1 MKPASNG
8 SRGFTLVELIIALT
22 VLSLLSLALYGTVSL
37 GARTASIGERKSEQA
52 RRYRIATDLIVRQLR
67 SAAPLHVVDE
77 EEEQAQPYFV
87 GESERVSFVTA
98 VPQSPN
104 SSGLAIVDYWYED
117 GVLMMSEIPY
127 FAAFAGDLFDSS
139 LDHLVYE
146 TELLYDI
153 KSVRFEYRRSDFD
166 TDTWTDNWD
175 AVDEEALPAAV
186 SISIEPDGPDG
197 TSWYHEIPVF
207 VGVFNE
213 VTGEQ
218 DFRARRR

>member
-1 MKPASNG
+1 LRRPAKAE
-8 SRGFTLVELIIALT
+8 RGFTLVELVIALT
-22 VLSLLSLALYGTVSL
+22 VLSLLSLALWGTVSL
-37 GARTASIGERKSEQA
+37 GARSASIGERKSEQA

-77 EEEQAQPYFV
+77 DEEQAQPYFI

-98 VPQSPN
+98 APQSPN
-104 SSGLAIVDYWYED
+104 SSGLAVVDYWYAD

-127 FAAFAGDLFDSS
+127 FAAFAGDMFDSS

-146 TELLYDI
+146 TALLFDI
-153 KSVRFEYRRSDFD
+153 RSVKFEYRRSDFD
-166 TDTWTDNWD
+166 TENWTDKWD
-175 AVDEEALPAAV
+175 AIDEESLQAAV
-186 SISIEPDGPDG
+186 SISLDPDGPDG
-197 TSWYHEIPVF
+197 TSWYHEIPIF
-207 VGVFNE
+207 VGVMNE